1 MNRQTNKRQANM
13 YVNTNIFS
21 YSDLRR
27 KQTYEIKSE
36 RNKIKNYRL
45 FQTALIGNES
55 LMGTVCV

>member
-1 MNRQTNKRQANM
+1 M
-13 YVNTNIFS
+13 YVNMNIFS